1 MRTEKEVQKWL
12 STNTISDDEVFSIHT
27 WLSNCAEYNEKFNV
41 TCSRGGKTLQDVI
54 DFVYSQSEPDS
65 TSILNQIEKIE
76 KELRKLKKML

>member
-12 STNTISDDEVFSIHT
+12 STNTVCREEASAVNTWLKSSDDYT
-27 WLSNCAEYNEKFNV
+27 KLSV

-54 DFVYSQSEPDS
+54 DFVYSQSEPDI